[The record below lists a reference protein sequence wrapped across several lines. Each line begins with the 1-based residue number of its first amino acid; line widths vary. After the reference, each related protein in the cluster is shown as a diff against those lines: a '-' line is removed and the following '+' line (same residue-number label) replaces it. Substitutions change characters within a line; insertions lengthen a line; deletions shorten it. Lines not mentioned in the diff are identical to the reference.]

1 MAVPNEMNSDKWS
14 VEAPWML
21 RGKEYSISADVKE
34 NVLIVQ
40 VEEQLTADR
49 WRGQFEAKRKLH
61 P

>member
-1 MAVPNEMNSDKWS
+1 MNSDKWS